1 MTQSRLSIGPRLQ
14 RCTQA
19 VEDGDY
25 QFAGERLSEL
35 DAEGHIDTEIGVLRA
50 QLNKAVR
57 QKTIAQLMES
67 AHTRYEEQEDPLALR
82 KIQEILQLD
91 PQNVTALS
99 LKDKIGTRGSAP

>member
-19 VEDGDY
+19 AEDGDY

-57 QKTIAQLMES
+57 QKTIAQLMR
-67 AHTRYEEQEDPLALR
+67 AHTLAMRSKRILSRCRRSWKYCSSIPRMHCLITEEQNRDAR
-82 KIQEILQLD
+82 
-91 PQNVTALS
+91 
-99 LKDKIGTRGSAP
+99 